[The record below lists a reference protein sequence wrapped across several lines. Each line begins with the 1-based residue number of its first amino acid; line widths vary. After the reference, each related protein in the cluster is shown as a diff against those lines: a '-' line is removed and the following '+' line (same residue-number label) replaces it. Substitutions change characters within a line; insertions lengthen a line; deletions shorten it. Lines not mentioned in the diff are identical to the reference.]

1 MSSRW
6 SAYNG
11 VVLKRLF
18 LLLLLSTAFAQTPAT
33 PGQMVFVVRFENRS
47 KAPGLEWISESF
59 PELFRQRLASPAMYV
74 IPREDRLRAYD
85 RLAVPANARLSRATL
100 YRIAEQLDVDYVVL
114 GSYDFDGRIFSATA
128 QLLDMRRE
136 RLLPA
141 ITESG
146 PLTQLLD
153 IETLLA
159 WDLLQASQAVSSV
172 SKQAFLSSWPS
183 VRLDAFENYI
193 RGITGSDA
201 PDQIQRYREAIRLN
215 PNYTEAL
222 LQLGKT
228 CFRER
233 QYGQAVTYLARVP
246 QSAPEAREANFY
258 LGLAAYYAGDFARS
272 ESAFA
277 FVAARLPLAEVYNNL
292 GVVASRRGE
301 KTAVDYFQK
310 ALDAD
315 PDNADYHFNLAVSLY
330 RRGDPTG
337 ANQHLRESL
346 TLRPDDSEA
355 KTFMNG
361 LAALNSNPASVGV
374 ARAKPP
380 LERIR
385 LNYEESSF
393 RQMTLKI
400 QETAEQRLAKTDV
413 RTHAQFHA
421 DRGHEFLK
429 LGFISEA
436 EREFREATT
445 LDSSNAEAHAGLA
458 TVLEAHNDV
467 AGARSQADSALA
479 LRQLAEPLL
488 VLARLDLRDNN
499 LESASA
505 HLDSA
510 LRLEPMNTQAQ
521 SLKRSVAAKLAEKA
535 QPLPSQ

>member
-1 MSSRW
+1 M
-6 SAYNG
+6 
-11 VVLKRLF
+11 KRLF

-59 PELFRQRLASPAMYV
+59 PELFRQRLTSPALYV

-114 GSYDFDGRIFSATA
+114 GSYDFDGRNFSATA

-141 ITESG
+141 VTESG

-153 IETLLA
+153 TETLLA
-159 WDLLQASQAVSSV
+159 WDLLQAARPVSPV

-193 RGITGSDA
+193 RGMIGSDG
-201 PDQIQRYREAIRLN
+201 PDQIQHYREAIRLN
-215 PNYTEAL
+215 PTYTEAL

-233 QYGQAVTYLARVP
+233 QYSQAAAYLARVP
-246 QSAPEAREANFY
+246 TSAPEAREANFY

-277 FVAARLPLAEVYNNL
+277 FVAARLPLSEVYNNL

-301 KTAVDYFQK
+301 KTAVDYFQR

-330 RRGDPTG
+330 RRGDATG
-337 ANQHLRESL
+337 ANQHLHESL

-355 KTFMNG
+355 KTFMNS
-361 LAALNSNPASVGV
+361 LSTPSSNPASVGV

-393 RQMTLKI
+393 RQMTMKI

-429 LGFISEA
+429 QGFISEA
-436 EREFREATT
+436 EREFREATA

-458 TVLEAHNDV
+458 TVLEANNDIT
-467 AGARSQADSALA
+467 GARSQAESALA

-510 LRLEPMNTQAQ
+510 LRLEPMNGQAQ